1 MSHDVIIQWTLA
13 VLVHWTITHFPYMES
28 YLLSPICPI
37 VKPLFLYKSFLWRKI
52 KNIVELCPVMLYST
66 TPGTIL
72 VFVSR
77 IITAWA
83 ILKVSYGSAH
93 VKMIS
98 SVYYLL

>member
-66 TPGTIL
+66 TPGAIL
-72 VFVSR
+72 VFLSLILTV
-77 IITAWA
+77 WV
-83 ILKVSYGSAH
+83 ILKVSYRSAH
-93 VKMIS
+93 VKGGKS
-98 SVYYLL
+98 P